1 MDAVAAAQ
9 VVADMLLLL
18 TLGFVL
24 QILDE
29 CRESLGLDT
38 AAPAQDQES
47 AVVLRHCRHC
57 CRDRR
62 LKAEAD
68 AAIC

>member
-1 MDAVAAAQ
+1 
-9 VVADMLLLL
+9 MLLLL

-38 AAPAQDQES
+38 AALAQDQER
-47 AVVLRHCRHC
+47 AVVLRQRRHC
-57 CRDRR
+57 CRNWR
-62 LKAEAD
+62 LKAETD